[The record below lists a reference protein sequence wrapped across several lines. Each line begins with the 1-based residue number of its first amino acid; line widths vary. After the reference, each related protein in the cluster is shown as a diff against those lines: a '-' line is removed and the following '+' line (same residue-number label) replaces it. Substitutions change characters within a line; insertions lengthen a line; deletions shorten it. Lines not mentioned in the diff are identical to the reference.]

1 MARIPP
7 GMSLEDLDTI
17 LPRLVE
23 DGLPGGGEFL
33 VADLGDDE
41 RSPRLIALLVWH
53 GYLPMGGMGM
63 LLPKM
68 HLERCLL
75 FGPGSVHAGRKVRRR
90 ARGFRLTLDQAW
102 PVVVKSVQ
110 EHTFTTRKGDCW
122 LSDELSQA
130 YQAVNHVTGQWRRGG
145 VAFHSVELWHTA
157 SGDLVA
163 GEIGYTCGAVY
174 SSCTGFS
181 LKEKYP
187 GAGSVQLASL
197 GRWLERCGFE
207 VWDLGMEMSYKLELG
222 CKTVPRD
229 EWARLIRSLRDAAVP
244 LHAPQG
250 DEADAERLLA
260 GAPAGASAEECS
272 APEAAAL
279 RPG

>member
-1 MARIPP
+1 MFNVVGR
-7 GMSLEDLDTI
+7 GC
-17 LPRLVE
+17 RCF
-23 DGLPGGGEFL
+23 FL
-33 VADLGDDE
+33 
-41 RSPRLIALLVWH
+41 
-53 GYLPMGGMGM
+53 
-63 LLPKM
+63 
-68 HLERCLL
+68 
-75 FGPGSVHAGRKVRRR
+75 
-90 ARGFRLTLDQAW
+90 Q
-102 PVVVKSVQ
+102 
-110 EHTFTTRKGDCW
+110 
-122 LSDELSQA
+122 
-130 YQAVNHVTGQWRRGG
+130 
-145 VAFHSVELWHTA
+145 
-157 SGDLVA
+157 
-163 GEIGYTCGAVY
+163 VY

-197 GRWLERCGFE
+197 GRWLERCGLE